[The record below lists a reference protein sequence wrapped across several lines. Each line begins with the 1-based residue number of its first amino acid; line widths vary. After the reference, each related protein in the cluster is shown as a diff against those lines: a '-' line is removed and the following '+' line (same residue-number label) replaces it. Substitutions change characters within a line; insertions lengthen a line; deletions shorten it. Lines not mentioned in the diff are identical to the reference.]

1 MKSRWV
7 CPVCGY
13 VHEGN
18 EAPEKCPRCGVPG
31 SKFKLEEAGAGFAG
45 LYKRFFA

>member
-13 VHEGN
+13 VHEGK
-18 EAPEKCPRCGVPG
+18 EARH
-31 SKFKLEEAGAGFAG
+31 GAGFAG